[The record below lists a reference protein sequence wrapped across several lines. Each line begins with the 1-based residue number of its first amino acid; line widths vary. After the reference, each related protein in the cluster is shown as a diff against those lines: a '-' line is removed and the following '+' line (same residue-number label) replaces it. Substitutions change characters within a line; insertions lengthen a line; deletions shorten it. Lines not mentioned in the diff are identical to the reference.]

1 MWAAGFLLASLSSPA
16 ARRGQVLRSAFSRP
30 TGKARNASTAA
41 GVDTLRVFSTPAP
54 TEERSIFRAS
64 SCGSGNSCSS
74 RSRAASPSF
83 SFSAWSC
90 SSRTRSDRSAS
101 ASRSNW
107 RMAEALSAAPRQE
120 SLSTRNFRSRSLAML
135 MRPCSRLPESIEARR
150 VGLRKGLTLINR
162 LISRATMNQAY
173 FDIREPTAVGRLSG
187 AERTRESLI
196 RAGLRLFGQNGFDA
210 TSTRALAAEAGAML
224 GSIASHSGGKEGLR
238 AACAQ
243 YIVGTLSEVAE
254 RTLGD
259 LARPESTAVSPEE
272 ARAMLMQA
280 LQTMVGFVVARPEA
294 GDIVQ

>member
-1 MWAAGFLLASLSSPA
+1 
-16 ARRGQVLRSAFSRP
+16 
-30 TGKARNASTAA
+30 
-41 GVDTLRVFSTPAP
+41 
-54 TEERSIFRAS
+54 
-64 SCGSGNSCSS
+64 
-74 RSRAASPSF
+74 
-83 SFSAWSC
+83 
-90 SSRTRSDRSAS
+90 
-101 ASRSNW
+101 
-107 RMAEALSAAPRQE
+107 
-120 SLSTRNFRSRSLAML
+120 
-135 MRPCSRLPESIEARR
+135 
-150 VGLRKGLTLINR
+150 
-162 LISRATMNQAY
+162 MNQAY

-210 TSTRALAAEAGAML
+210 TSTRALAAEAGANI
-224 GSIASHSGGKEGLR
+224 GSIAYHFGGKEGLR

-294 GDIVQ
+294 GDIVQFILRELAHPTEALDTIYAGVFDPVHRRFCHLWEAATGEPADSERTRITVFTLIGQVLYFRIGYEPVMRCMGWEEFGQREAAAVIDVAVGNLKAILDARKRKP